1 MKPLR
6 GLYAITD
13 HALVRD
19 VGRLRAGVA
28 AALAG
33 GARVV
38 QYRDKHSPPS
48 ERRAQARML
57 DVLCRAAGATLVLND
72 GPLQWVIEDGLGGL
86 HLGQGDGSLAEAR
99 ARLPP
104 GSLLGATCGDSLE
117 RAAEAAA
124 AGADYLAF
132 GAFFPSVTK
141 PEARPARVETL
152 RAARQRFA
160 LPLCVIGGLTPDNAA
175 PLVAAG
181 ADLVAA
187 VSGVFAAADITAA
200 ARRYAG
206 LFESPAHPPLEPPA
220 ESV

>member
-1 MKPLR
+1 MKRLR

-13 HALVRD
+13 DTLVRD
-19 VGRLRAGVA
+19 AGRLQAGVA

-33 GARVV
+33 GARLI
-38 QYRDKHSPPS
+38 QYRDKHSPLP
-48 ERRAQARML
+48 ERRANARRL
-57 DVLCRAAGATLVLND
+57 DALCRAAGATLVLND
-72 GPLQWVIEDGLGGL
+72 GPLDWVIEDGLGGI
-86 HLGQGDGSLAEAR
+86 HLGRTDGSLAEAR
-99 ARLPP
+99 ARLPA
-104 GSLLGATCGDSLE
+104 GALLGATCGDSVE

-132 GAFFPSVTK
+132 GAFFPSTTK

-200 ARRYAG
+200 ARRYAA
-206 LFESPAHPPLEPPA
+206 LFASPPSSTP
-220 ESV
+220 